1 VERRCSIVQITN
13 ENNQFVVDLLTTL
26 QAERF
31 SPAGWWHFLA
41 RSWQMSDAT
50 ARANP
55 MLKCS
60 WLRVTLLMI
69 LLAAGLVIAV
79 IAFEGAGTAWH
90 LLPGLLFCVT
100 WQQSDLYW
108 HLGLN
113 RHVKTGTLLQRVG
126 LANMLTGWRGL
137 AASFLLSRLISGLAT
152 PAWLLLSALLVAIVT
167 DILDGQVARWTDTQ
181 SKLGQIIDAETDF
194 CLYLAIILIL
204 LQQHI
209 LALWLGLIMLLRFC
223 VPLLAAL
230 VSYFLLARP
239 IHFSSTR
246 WGKYAGLAQCSY
258 FLALLAPPQFAALTH
273 PITFPLLI
281 ITVIMLIVAPLAQIV
296 ANVLT
301 IHRKLL

>member
-1 VERRCSIVQITN
+1 MAQVTN

-31 SPAGWWHFLA
+31 SPAGWWHFLV
-41 RSWQMSDAT
+41 RSWQMSNAT

-55 MLKCS
+55 LLKRS
-60 WLRVTLLMI
+60 WLQVTLMMI
-69 LLAAGLVIAV
+69 LLVTGLVVAV
-79 IAFEGAGTAWH
+79 IVFEGMGAAWR
-90 LLPGLLFCVT
+90 LLPALLFCVA

-113 RHVKTGTLLQRVG
+113 HHVKTGILLQKVG
-126 LANMLTGWRGL
+126 LANVLTGWRGL
-137 AASFLLSRLISGLAT
+137 AASFLFSRLIGGLAT
-152 PAWLLLSALLVAIVT
+152 PSWLILSALLVGIMT
-167 DILDGQVARWTDTQ
+167 DILDGQVARWSNTQ

-209 LALWLGLIMLLRFC
+209 LAPWIGLMMLLRFC

-230 VSYFLLARP
+230 LSYFILARP
-239 IHFSSTR
+239 IRFSSTP

-258 FLALLAPPQFAALTH
+258 LLALLAPPQFAVLIH
-273 PITFPLLI
+273 SIIFPLLI
-281 ITVIMLIVAPLAQIV
+281 ITVILLVVAPLAQILPKV
-296 ANVLT
+296 SN
-301 IHRKLL
+301 KP